1 MKIILLGYMGSGKS
15 TIGKALANE
24 LNLSFIDLDHT
35 MEKQMG
41 MTISDFFEASGELKF
56 RRLENEVLGNVL
68 AENDRMILSTGGGTP
83 CYGNNLQLMKSAP
96 NAKVFYLKASIKTL
110 TERLLSEKDTRPLI
124 QSIGDEDLPEFIGKH
139 LFERSNFYLQADYV
153 VDIDH
158 KSVETIVK
166 EMIELL

>member
-1 MKIILLGYMGSGKS
+1 MKIILLGYMGTGKS

-41 MTISDFFEASGELKF
+41 MTISDFFEVSGELKF
-56 RRLENEVLGNVL
+56 RRLENEVLNNVL
-68 AENDRMILSTGGGTP
+68 AENDQMILSTGGGTP
-83 CYGNNLQLMKSAP
+83 CYGNNLQLMTSAP
-96 NAKVFYLKASIKTL
+96 KAKVFYLKASIKTL

-153 VDIDH
+153 LDIDQ

-166 EMIELL
+166 EIVELL

>member
-1 MKIILLGYMGSGKS
+1 MGSGKS

-56 RRLENEVLGNVL
+56 RRLENEVLNSVL
-68 AENDRMILSTGGGTP
+68 AENNQMILSTGGGTP
-83 CYGNNLQLMKSAP
+83 CYGNNLQLMKSAL

-139 LFERSNFYLQADYV
+139 LFERSNFYLQADHV
-153 VDIDH
+153 LDIDQ

-166 EMIELL
+166 EMVELL

>member
-24 LNLSFIDLDHT
+24 LNLSFVDLDHAI
-35 MEKQMG
+35 EKQMG
-41 MTISDFFEASGELKF
+41 MTISDFFEVSGELKF
-56 RRLENEVLGNVL
+56 RRLENEVLNNVL
-68 AENDRMILSTGGGTP
+68 AENDQMILSTGGGTP

-96 NAKVFYLKASIKTL
+96 KAKVFYLKASIKTL

-153 VDIDH
+153 LDIDQ

>member
-24 LNLSFIDLDHT
+24 LNLTFIDLDHT
-35 MEKQMG
+35 IEKQIG

-56 RRLENEVLGNVL
+56 RRLENEVLNSVL
-68 AENDRMILSTGGGTP
+68 AENDQMILSTGGGTP
-83 CYGNNLQLMKSAP
+83 CYGNNLQFMKSAP
-96 NAKVFYLKASIKTL
+96 NSKVFYLKASIKTL

-124 QSIGDEDLPEFIGKH
+124 QLIDDEDLPEFIGKH
-139 LFERSNFYLQADYV
+139 LFERSNFYLQADHMI
-153 VDIDH
+153 DIDQ

-166 EMIELL
+166 EIVELL

>member
-24 LNLSFIDLDHT
+24 LNLTFIDLDHT
-35 MEKQMG
+35 IEKQIG
-41 MTISDFFEASGELKF
+41 MTISDFFETSGELKF
-56 RRLENEVLGNVL
+56 RRLENEVLNSIL
-68 AENDRMILSTGGGTP
+68 SENDQMILSTGGGTP
-83 CYGNNLQLMKSAP
+83 CYGNNLQFMKSAP

-139 LFERSNFYLQADYV
+139 LFERSNFYLQADHV
-153 VDIDH
+153 IDIDQ

-166 EMIELL
+166 EIVELL

>member
-24 LNLSFIDLDHT
+24 LNLSFVDLDHAI
-35 MEKQMG
+35 EKQMG
-41 MTISDFFEASGELKF
+41 MTISDFFETSGELKF
-56 RRLENEVLGNVL
+56 RRLENEVLNNVL
-68 AENDRMILSTGGGTP
+68 AENDQMILSTGGGTP

-124 QSIGDEDLPEFIGKH
+124 QSIGDDNLPEFIGKH

-153 VDIDH
+153 VDIDQ

>member
-35 MEKQMG
+35 LEKQMG

-56 RRLENEVLGNVL
+56 RRLENEVLNNVL
-68 AENDRMILSTGGGTP
+68 AENDQMILSTGGGTP

-124 QSIGDEDLPEFIGKH
+124 QSIGDEDLPEFVGKH
-139 LFERSNFYLQADYV
+139 LFERSNFYLQADHV
-153 VDIDH
+153 IDIDQ

-166 EMIELL
+166 EIVELL

>member
-24 LNLSFIDLDHT
+24 LNLTFIDLDHT
-35 MEKQMG
+35 IEKQIG
-41 MTISDFFEASGELKF
+41 ITISDFFEASGELKF
-56 RRLENEVLGNVL
+56 RRLENEVLNSIL
-68 AENDRMILSTGGGTP
+68 AENDQMILSTGGGTP

-96 NAKVFYLKASIKTL
+96 SAKVFYLKASIKTL

-139 LFERSNFYLQADYV
+139 LFERLNFYLQADHV
-153 VDIDH
+153 VDIDQ

-166 EMIELL
+166 EIVELL

>member
-24 LNLSFIDLDHT
+24 LNLSFVDLDHEI
-35 MEKQMG
+35 EKQMG
-41 MTISDFFEASGELKF
+41 MTISDFFETSGELKF
-56 RRLENEVLGNVL
+56 RRLENEVLNNVL
-68 AENDRMILSTGGGTP
+68 AENDQMILSTGGGTP

-124 QSIGDEDLPEFIGKH
+124 QSIGDDNLPEFIGKH

>member
-41 MTISDFFEASGELKF
+41 MTISDFFEVSGELKF
-56 RRLENEVLGNVL
+56 RRLENEVLNNVL
-68 AENDRMILSTGGGTP
+68 AENDQMILSTGGGTP

-139 LFERSNFYLQADYV
+139 LFERSNFYLQADHV
-153 VDIDH
+153 LDIDQ

-166 EMIELL
+166 EMVELL

>member
-139 LFERSNFYLQADYV
+139 LFERSNFYLQADHV
-153 VDIDH
+153 LDIDQ

-166 EMIELL
+166 EMVELL